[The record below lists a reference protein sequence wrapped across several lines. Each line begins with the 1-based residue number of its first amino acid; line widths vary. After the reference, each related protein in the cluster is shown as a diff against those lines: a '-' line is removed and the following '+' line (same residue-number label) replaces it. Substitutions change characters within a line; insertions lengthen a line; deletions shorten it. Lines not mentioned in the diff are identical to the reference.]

1 MEDKNY
7 VGFLREIYPQDK
19 VDWKIYEGLLEITK
33 DPVFNGACI
42 NLTKIDASPSDMP
55 SGSIFENYF
64 SVSAPEDKVETVKK
78 LLNLIE
84 EKKGKINSIILDK
97 LFKGEEVTGEEIN
110 KLIKQ
115 SKNEIYTELGLQRK
129 ITDYF

>member
-7 VGFLREIYPQDK
+7 VDFLREIYPQDE

-33 DPVFNGACI
+33 DPVFNGVCI
-42 NLTKIDASPSDMP
+42 NLTKIDTSPSDMP

-64 SVSAPEDKVETVKK
+64 SVSAPKDKVETVKK
-78 LLNLIE
+78 LLKLIE

-97 LFKGEEVTGEEIN
+97 LFKGEEVTDEEIS
-110 KLIKQ
+110 KLIEQ
-115 SKNEIYTELGLQRK
+115 SKIEIYTELGLQRK